1 MRQMHQKSQRIWIVR
16 KERRMAE
23 MVDRAGKGFRKLLV
37 WQKAHQLVL
46 QVYKLTENFPKH
58 EMFGLTSQLRRA
70 IVSVPANIAEGY
82 AAGGK
87 GQFGRYLDIAQGSL
101 AEVEYYLILAHDL
114 TYITPAEHEKSESLR
129 AETGF
134 LLHRLIES
142 LHRK

>member
-1 MRQMHQKSQRIWIVR
+1 
-16 KERRMAE
+16 MAE
-23 MVDRAGKGFRKLLV
+23 KTDRTGKGFRRLLV

-46 QVYKLTENFPKH
+46 LVYRLTEKFPKH

-70 IVSVPANIAEGY
+70 MVSVPANMAEGY
-82 AAGGK
+82 TAGGK

-101 AEVEYYLILAHDL
+101 AEAEYYLILAQDL
-114 TYITPAEHEKSESLR
+114 TYITPSQYEQVESLR

-142 LHRK
+142 LVRK